1 MQFLKIL
8 FWCLLA
14 FVAAV
19 FTVGNWTTV
28 PIKLWGGLI
37 AEVNLPLLL
46 FVTFLLGLVPTM
58 IGLYG
63 VMASAVAS
71 RTVEVAVRMAL
82 GASAARVRREILAQV
97 FGLLA
102 AGVAIGGAASLG
114 LAPAFRTFLV
124 GVSGFDPVTFGAAVT
139 ALAVVGLAAGIVPAI
154 RASRVHP
161 MRALRRQ

>member
-46 FVTFLLGLVPTM
+46 FVAFLLGLVPTM
-58 IGLYG
+58 IYYH
-63 VMASAVAS
+63 AVRWRLRNRLATS
-71 RTVEVAVRMAL
+71 ERTVTDLRGAL
-82 GASAARVRREILAQV
+82 SPAPAPVVVGDP
-97 FGLLA
+97 
-102 AGVAIGGAASLG
+102 GVEPQLEPAPVEPAPALP
-114 LAPAFRTFLV
+114 LAP
-124 GVSGFDPVTFGAAVT
+124 PPP
-139 ALAVVGLAAGIVPAI
+139 PAPGH
-154 RASRVHP
+154 A
-161 MRALRRQ
+161 

>member
-19 FTVGNWTTV
+19 FTIGNWTTV

-58 IGLYG
+58 IYYH
-63 VMASAVAS
+63 AVRWRLRNRLATS
-71 RTVEVAVRMAL
+71 ERTVTDLR
-82 GASAARVRREILAQV
+82 GA
-97 FGLLA
+97 
-102 AGVAIGGAASLG
+102 
-114 LAPAFRTFLV
+114 LAPAPAPV
-124 GVSGFDPVTFGAAVT
+124 VVADPGIEPSAEP
-139 ALAVVGLAAGIVPAI
+139 ALPAPAEPSLSLAPPSPPAPGS
-154 RASRVHP
+154 A
-161 MRALRRQ
+161 

>member
-19 FTVGNWTTV
+19 FTIGNWATV

-58 IGLYG
+58 IYNHTVRWRLRNRL
-63 VMASAVAS
+63 ATSE
-71 RTVEVAVRMAL
+71 RTVADLR
-82 GASAARVRREILAQV
+82 AA
-97 FGLLA
+97 
-102 AGVAIGGAASLG
+102 
-114 LAPAFRTFLV
+114 LAPAPAPV
-124 GVSGFDPVTFGAAVT
+124 VVADPGIEPSSGPSLSEAAPAPAEPALAPPSPQTPGAA
-139 ALAVVGLAAGIVPAI
+139 
-154 RASRVHP
+154 
-161 MRALRRQ
+161 

>member
-58 IGLYG
+58 IYYNTVRWRLRNRL
-63 VMASAVAS
+63 ATSE
-71 RTVEVAVRMAL
+71 RTVTDLRGAL
-82 GASAARVRREILAQV
+82 SP
-97 FGLLA
+97 
-102 AGVAIGGAASLG
+102 
-114 LAPAFRTFLV
+114 APA
-124 GVSGFDPVTFGAAVT
+124 PV
-139 ALAVVGLAAGIVPAI
+139 VVGDPGVEPPLEPAPVEQ
-154 RASRVHP
+154 APTLPLTPPPPPAPGHV
-161 MRALRRQ
+161 

>member
-58 IGLYG
+58 IYYNTVRWRLRNRL
-63 VMASAVAS
+63 ATSE
-71 RTVEVAVRMAL
+71 RTVTDLRGAL
-82 GASAARVRREILAQV
+82 SPAPAPVVVGDP
-97 FGLLA
+97 
-102 AGVAIGGAASLG
+102 GVEPPLESTPVEPAPALP
-114 LAPAFRTFLV
+114 LAP
-124 GVSGFDPVTFGAAVT
+124 PPP
-139 ALAVVGLAAGIVPAI
+139 PAPGH
-154 RASRVHP
+154 A
-161 MRALRRQ
+161 

>member
-58 IGLYG
+58 IYYH
-63 VMASAVAS
+63 AVRWRLRNRLATS
-71 RTVEVAVRMAL
+71 ERTVTDLR
-82 GASAARVRREILAQV
+82 GA
-97 FGLLA
+97 
-102 AGVAIGGAASLG
+102 
-114 LAPAFRTFLV
+114 LAPAPAQV
-124 GVSGFDPVTFGAAVT
+124 VVADPGIEPPLEPILPAPVEP
-139 ALAVVGLAAGIVPAI
+139 ALALVPPPPQAPGS
-154 RASRVHP
+154 A
-161 MRALRRQ
+161 